1 MGTHSNEFRRT
12 RSIPKKA
19 KNFLARSNTK
29 PIFQQISPEEKKNKN
44 NFQLTGLEPDMQYAL
59 LYTALFCLVNCRNI
73 LTSETSQQGVA
84 QYDLEVDADYPTE
97 LVEEAVIKAQS
108 IVENFLK
115 EQQQELE
122 EGRRREK
129 RSVKGPRWEEFSERL
144 CKVDTRIFRPRIAR
158 HSSNPADLK
167 LYNIVNLPDFAQRV
181 EVRQCKNS
189 DGHNVGQG
197 IGGTE
202 HWCRQEY
209 LALPLLA
216 VREGTND
223 LVLRRFN
230 FPHGCS
236 CYLRR

>member
-1 MGTHSNEFRRT
+1 
-12 RSIPKKA
+12 
-19 KNFLARSNTK
+19 
-29 PIFQQISPEEKKNKN
+29 
-44 NFQLTGLEPDMQYAL
+44 MQYAL
-59 LYTALFCLVNCRNI
+59 LSTLLLSLANCRNI
-73 LTSETSQQGVA
+73 LNSETSEEIA
-84 QYDLEVDADYPTE
+84 RFDLEVDADYPTE
-97 LVEEAVIKAQS
+97 LVKQAVTKAQS
-108 IVENFLK
+108 VVQNFLK
-115 EQQQELE
+115 EQEEL

-129 RSVKGPRWEEFSERL
+129 RSVETPRWEEFSERL
-144 CKVDTRIFRPRIAR
+144 CKVDTQIFRPRIAR
-158 HSSNPADLK
+158 HSSDPADLK
-167 LYNIVNLPDFAQRV
+167 LYNIVNLPDFVQRV
-181 EVRQCKNS
+181 EVRQCEHA

-216 VREGTND
+216 VVEGTDD